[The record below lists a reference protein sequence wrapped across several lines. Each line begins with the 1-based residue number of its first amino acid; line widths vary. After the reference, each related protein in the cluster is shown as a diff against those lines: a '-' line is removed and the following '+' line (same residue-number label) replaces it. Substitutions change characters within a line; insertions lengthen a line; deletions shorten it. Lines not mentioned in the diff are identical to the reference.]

1 MAFTLLRCRNLRQDV
16 GASFSAVND
25 GVALFVLGISGSP
38 FLAEDPVR
46 FDQSWWHDAAAVLLK
61 DGVVV
66 AAVEEER
73 LSREKH
79 TSRFPK
85 MAIAACLAQAGI
97 DLRDVECVSYYTGE
111 RHARGALTAV
121 SMSNPCLVDTD
132 PLSVLRDS
140 LTRAVGVEYRGRL
153 ELVKHHWAHVASA
166 HRMSGWS
173 DCLVVTVD
181 GRGDQESGM
190 VIDVRDNRW
199 NSLLELPIADSLG
212 LFYEKM
218 IRFIGYSNFEEYK
231 VMSLASYGDPAHYR
245 KLFRGLYEL
254 LPEGRFSIQQDW
266 DSTVVYDHFQP
277 RRRHEPIA
285 KKDMDFAAGLQEAL
299 EEMAGHLLRHYRAAT
314 GHRRLAMAGGVALNC
329 AMTGRLLLQNM
340 FDEIFVQPASNDA
353 GCALGAALYSTP
365 MHNDQVTPQ
374 MEHCYWGPSLPA
386 TDEIEGSV
394 REWDGVVSY
403 RRMADSFDEVA
414 ALLANGAIIGWAQG
428 QMEFGPRALGNRS
441 ILADARYAEATKRIN
456 SIIKKRDNFQPF
468 APSVL
473 EEELH
478 TYFEL
483 PSQVRTLPFMVFTAE
498 VKPAYREQLGAI
510 THVDGTARVQ
520 TVSRKHN
527 PRYWSLVRAVGKHTG
542 FPIVLNTSFNNQA
555 EPIVNSV
562 EDALACFVSTDLDY
576 LVVGDWLISKR
587 ADVIGELWNY
597 RLHLR
602 PVYELWHRPAKD
614 QAYEIRHTALPVSR
628 PISPELYRLLSGPEG
643 STIAELADT
652 AGLVAQRAALMNEL
666 LSLWNA
672 RIVSLSPAGETSGRR
687 SKRAP

>member
-1 MAFTLLRCRNLRQDV
+1 VRTLYI
-16 GASFSAVND
+16 
-25 GVALFVLGISGSP
+25 LGISGSP
-38 FLAEDPVR
+38 FLAHDPIT
-46 FDQSWWHDAAAVLLK
+46 FDQGWWHDAAAVLLRN
-61 DGVVV
+61 GVVV

-73 LSREKH
+73 LNREKH
-79 TSRFPK
+79 TSRFPQ
-85 MAIAACLAQAGI
+85 MAISACLEQAGI
-97 DLRDVECVSYYTGE
+97 SLREVECVSYYVGE
-111 RHARGALTAV
+111 RHARGSLTAV

-132 PLSVLRDS
+132 PSSVLRDS
-140 LTRAVGVEYRGRL
+140 LARSVGAEYRGRL
-153 ELVKHHWAHVASA
+153 ELVKHHLAHVASA

-190 VIDVRDNRW
+190 VIDVRNNRW
-199 NSLLELPIADSLG
+199 NVLLELPIAESLG
-212 LFYEKM
+212 LFYERL
-218 IRFIGYSNFEEYK
+218 IRFIGYRTFEEYK
-231 VMSLASYGDPAHYR
+231 VMSLASYGDPSHYR

-254 LPEGRFSIQQDW
+254 LPEGRFSILQGW

-277 RRRHEPIA
+277 RRRHEPLA

-299 EEMAGHLLRHYRAAT
+299 EDMMGHLLRHYRAVT

-365 MHNDQVTPQ
+365 WPDGQVTPQ

-386 TDEIEGSV
+386 TDKIERSV
-394 REWDGVVSY
+394 KEWDGVVSY
-403 RRMADSFDEVA
+403 RRMADPFEEVA
-414 ALLANGAIIGWAQG
+414 ALLANGAIVGWAQDR
-428 QMEFGPRALGNRS
+428 MEFGPRALGNRS
-441 ILADARYAEATKRIN
+441 ILADARFATATKRIN

-483 PSQVRTLPFMVFTAE
+483 PSRVRTLPFMVFTAQ
-498 VKPAYREQLGAI
+498 VKPAYREKLGAI
-510 THVDGTARVQ
+510 THVDGTARIQ

-527 PRYWSLVRAVGKHTG
+527 PRYWSLVRAVGQHTG

-576 LVVGDWLISKR
+576 LVIEDLLISKR
-587 ADVIGELWNY
+587 ADMADELWNY
-597 RLHLR
+597 RLDLR
-602 PVYELWHRPAKD
+602 QVYELWHRPGKN
-614 QAYEIRHTALPVSR
+614 QAHEIRHTASPESR
-628 PISPELYRLLSGPEG
+628 RISPELYRLLSGPEG
-643 STIAELADT
+643 STIAQLADA
-652 AGLVAQRAALMNEL
+652 AGQAAHRAALMNEL
-666 LSLWNA
+666 LPLWNA
-672 RIVSLSPAGETSGRR
+672 RIVGLSPAGELSGCR
-687 SKRAP
+687 SKRAR